1 MNEHLVSNKN
11 EVLSLEYLEKTRD
24 SFISRINE
32 LEDNKE
38 SEVRN
43 LCVLV
48 GNLDKVNNLLY
59 K

>member
-38 SEVRN
+38 SEVHN